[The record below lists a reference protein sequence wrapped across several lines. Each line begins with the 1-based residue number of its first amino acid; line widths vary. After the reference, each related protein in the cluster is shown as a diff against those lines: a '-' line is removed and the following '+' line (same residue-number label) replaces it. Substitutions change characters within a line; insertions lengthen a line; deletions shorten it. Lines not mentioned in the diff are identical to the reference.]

1 MRHIRTREFTG
12 IRPWDALPLA
22 TVEGASVRLHWTDG
36 PYRWHVNDGEEVFF
50 VIDGTVHMRHRVG
63 DEEREVVLEA
73 GDAFVARA
81 GDAHMAVPQGAC
93 RVLVIER
100 IGSV

>member
-1 MRHIRTREFTG
+1 MRHIRTRSFNG

-22 TVEGASVRLHWTDG
+22 TIDGTSVKVHWTDA

-50 VIDGTVHMRHRVG
+50 VIDGTVRMRYREDG
-63 DEEREVVLEA
+63 EERTVVLEA
-73 GDAFVARA
+73 GDAFIAHA
-81 GDAHMAVPQGAC
+81 GDAHMAMPQGAC

-100 IGSV
+100 AGSQ